1 MRPVMA
7 HRLRTTAVAFVD
19 VHLLVL
25 TVDGDLDRVF
35 PLVSELPVPYFILT
49 FAAHVGDFLQFPG
62 SLWFFHAPVFSLKL
76 PLVVILA
83 RFRSSCK
90 ACLCQLLFLRDV
102 GKL

>member
-1 MRPVMA
+1 M
-7 HRLRTTAVAFVD
+7 TSIY
-19 VHLLVL
+19 LLVL
-25 TVDGDLDRVF
+25 TVDGDLDCVF

-49 FAAHVGDFLQFPG
+49 FAVHVGDFLQFPR
-62 SLWFFHAPVFSLKL
+62 FFHAPVFSLKL

-83 RFRSSCK
+83 RFHSSHK

>member
-49 FAAHVGDFLQFPG
+49 FAAHVGDFFTVSWK
-62 SLWFFHAPVFSLKL
+62 SLVLSCSRLLSEAAFGRHPSQVPLFTQGLLVPVAVSQG
-76 PLVVILA
+76 
-83 RFRSSCK
+83 RW
-90 ACLCQLLFLRDV
+90 
-102 GKL
+102 